1 MSLYWISRDDCKL
14 SLSLICKDMEKIIK
28 SPKLA
33 DQLMALSVGQEV
45 EISIDQFMPATIRNV
60 TSRIAKSSQMK
71 FEVSTMGRRYSTLV
85 KRIA

>member
-1 MSLYWISRDDCKL
+1 
-14 SLSLICKDMEKIIK
+14 MEKIIK

>member
-1 MSLYWISRDDCKL
+1 
-14 SLSLICKDMEKIIK
+14 MEKIVK

-60 TSRIAKSSQMK
+60 TSRLAKSSQMK
-71 FEVSTMGRRYSTLV
+71 FYVSTMGRRYSTLV

>member
-1 MSLYWISRDDCKL
+1 
-14 SLSLICKDMEKIIK
+14 MEKIIK

-33 DQLMALSVGQEV
+33 DQLLALSVGQEV

-60 TSRIAKSSQMK
+60 TSRLAKSSQMK
-71 FEVSTMGRRYSTLV
+71 FDVTTKGRRYSTRI